1 MSLLSAGGATGQ
13 AWQET
18 VLVVDYA
25 VSYWKRHDIA
35 TGATGRNHGLLHSGA
50 RYAVTDPESAREC
63 IEENMILKR
72 VARHCVEKRMAFLL
86 LSLKIR

>member
-1 MSLLSAGGATGQ
+1 MSLLSAVELRGQ

-25 VSYWKRHDIA
+25 VSYWKDTISQ

-72 VARHCVEKRMAFLL
+72 VARHLC
-86 LSLKIR
+86 